1 MASSSTE
8 TTPLV
13 SSMSS
18 SSRAIPPKPQRT
30 VTFNPT
36 VTSTSPKP
44 PSRSISHSASASG
57 HGATTQGGQPMLST
71 LNSKLRRRNSSGAP
85 ARIPPAS
92 VPKIGPQR
100 TTRTAQKLKLLPDP
114 AADEAEDEESGRD
127 VYVQYTRIKDPT
139 ARRDA
144 ARLGKADRER
154 LPRVTAYCTAAS
166 YKLDE
171 MMRFLKGKQKIRGA
185 APKRFDE
192 CIYSPYN
199 YGSTKGPEDV
209 SSTAVLDGF
218 TEERPRRFS
227 DSAIEVEH
235 ENERRRQDLIDL
247 HEDGDAPEIVNEQ
260 AIGPRRPSITHA
272 DSDPQMD
279 APDFDTRVHTPEVFL
294 FEYGTVV
301 IWGMTLQEEKKFL
314 KEIAKFE
321 VDKLGKDEIETEEF
335 NFYYTREYQA
345 RIYNDFISLRDKK
358 NYMIK
363 LAISHGLSQS
373 VKTSL
378 FEDLVDNT
386 IDETK
391 DIPAEIASSGKINLN
406 KKQINMQI
414 GELFILRISIHLQ
427 GSVLDA
433 PELMWAEP
441 QLDPVYQAVRSY
453 LEMDQRVSLLTERLN
468 VIGDLLAVLKD
479 QLTVTHTFWLFQTY
493 LHDLASAP
501 NSIAFKTC
509 RRIYNRVQ
517 RIVFGSA
524 EPQRREKIKENVLPV
539 TVLSSLVLASIAA
552 PFLPAHA
559 GPLAIAQARKPRPV
573 EDIISDNVQTAKV
586 GRSKTVTGGSSR
598 SKEKRV
604 AAQHSDP
611 EDGRSIKASSSRPR
625 DPKELRKAAA
635 RPPAAQRAPSMQHRP
650 SLLSIASEAR
660 LSSSSLPDFRDGKS
674 SPLPTPPATAG
685 LGPGPLQHGLRKS
698 GLPPR
703 PLTPT
708 ALTRTQKIR
717 LLRSNYFRNETQF
730 LSALEDISNRLVV
743 VPKPA
748 RLSALRAELAL
759 IDQDL
764 PAEVDIPLLSPPT
777 LKDGIPS
784 QSQHHRIVRI
794 NPAESTSLNSAER
807 VPYLLM
813 VEVLEED
820 FDFDP
825 DTEQNQQL
833 LEKLMLEKGTSR
845 RRLFDITNAEY
856 LAFDRTP
863 PNGSDSVF
871 EPATGDLGSTS
882 LIKDMDENDIAS
894 GMARVTLPGATANG
908 KATAPRSSS
917 GANTLSSVATLSTP
931 RTSDSQI
938 SRSNSPGPIRRMT
951 IPANLNSRN
960 QAVDQPDF
968 SALATHMRTA
978 AQMLAQLEAS
988 GAKRPKGEVA
998 AIKAKIIASM
1008 QTLEEQN
1015 FLNEDQGPTFDTI
1028 MAESDPTAI
1037 TGEPE
1042 ELEDG
1047 LPVAT
1052 NSGAGAARMENDL
1065 KTGGMR
1071 RKGDRDDP
1079 SAATFGEEWSAKRER
1094 IRRSSP
1100 YGHMKNWD
1108 LISVIVKTGADL
1120 RQEAFACQL
1129 IDVCTKI
1136 WEEANVPVWTKR
1148 MRILVTGE
1156 SCGLIETITNGVS
1169 LHSLKRSL
1177 TLASIA
1183 AGTNPRK
1190 RIATLKDHWLK
1201 TFGEPDSEAYI
1212 AGVGCF
1218 ARSLAAYSMIC
1229 YVLQLKDRHNG
1240 NLLIDNMGHIIHID
1254 FGFMLSNSPGSMGFE
1269 AAPFKLTQDY
1279 VDVLGGVT
1287 GSAFEEFKTLCKKA
1301 FQALRKDA
1309 ERLIMLVDLMSKNS
1323 SMDCF
1328 KAGAQT
1334 VTNSLRARL
1343 MLHLSR
1349 EEAEGFV
1356 EELVAKSVGSYY
1368 TRLYDTFQY
1377 RTQGIY

>member
-1 MASSSTE
+1 
-8 TTPLV
+8 
-13 SSMSS
+13 
-18 SSRAIPPKPQRT
+18 
-30 VTFNPT
+30 
-36 VTSTSPKP
+36 
-44 PSRSISHSASASG
+44 
-57 HGATTQGGQPMLST
+57 
-71 LNSKLRRRNSSGAP
+71 
-85 ARIPPAS
+85 
-92 VPKIGPQR
+92 
-100 TTRTAQKLKLLPDP
+100 
-114 AADEAEDEESGRD
+114 
-127 VYVQYTRIKDPT
+127 
-139 ARRDA
+139 
-144 ARLGKADRER
+144 
-154 LPRVTAYCTAAS
+154 
-166 YKLDE
+166 
-171 MMRFLKGKQKIRGA
+171 
-185 APKRFDE
+185 
-192 CIYSPYN
+192 
-199 YGSTKGPEDV
+199 
-209 SSTAVLDGF
+209 
-218 TEERPRRFS
+218 
-227 DSAIEVEH
+227 
-235 ENERRRQDLIDL
+235 
-247 HEDGDAPEIVNEQ
+247 
-260 AIGPRRPSITHA
+260 
-272 DSDPQMD
+272 
-279 APDFDTRVHTPEVFL
+279 
-294 FEYGTVV
+294 
-301 IWGMTLQEEKKFL
+301 
-314 KEIAKFE
+314 
-321 VDKLGKDEIETEEF
+321 
-335 NFYYTREYQA
+335 
-345 RIYNDFISLRDKK
+345 
-358 NYMIK
+358 
-363 LAISHGLSQS
+363 
-373 VKTSL
+373 
-378 FEDLVDNT
+378 
-386 IDETK
+386 
-391 DIPAEIASSGKINLN
+391 
-406 KKQINMQI
+406 
-414 GELFILRISIHLQ
+414 
-427 GSVLDA
+427 
-433 PELMWAEP
+433 
-441 QLDPVYQAVRSY
+441 
-453 LEMDQRVSLLTERLN
+453 
-468 VIGDLLAVLKD
+468 
-479 QLTVTHTFWLFQTY
+479 
-493 LHDLASAP
+493 
-501 NSIAFKTC
+501 
-509 RRIYNRVQ
+509 VQ

-524 EPQRREKIKENVLPV
+524 EPQRREKIKENILPV

-552 PFLPAHA
+552 PFLPVHA

-586 GRSKTVTGGSSR
+586 QRSKTVTGGSPR
-598 SKEKRV
+598 VKQKRIE
-604 AAQHSDP
+604 QGHSDP
-611 EDGRSIKASSSRPR
+611 EDRKPTRVSSPRPR
-625 DPKELRKAAA
+625 DPRDAKELRKQA
-635 RPPAAQRAPSMQHRP
+635 RPANAQRAPSMQHRP
-650 SLLSIASEAR
+650 SLLSIAAEAR
-660 LSSSSLPDFRDGKS
+660 LSSSSLPDFRDPKT

-685 LGPGPLQHGLRKS
+685 LGPNPLTHGPRKHS
-698 GLPPR
+698 SQVPR

-708 ALTRTQKIR
+708 ALSRTQKIR

-759 IDQDL
+759 IAQDL

-794 NPAESTSLNSAER
+794 NPAEATSLNSAER

-833 LEKLMLEKGTSR
+833 LEKLMMEKGTSR
-845 RRLFDITNAEY
+845 RRLFDITSAEY
-856 LAFDRTP
+856 LAFYKTT

-882 LIKDMDENDIAS
+882 LIKDIDENDIAT
-894 GMARVTLPGATANG
+894 GLARVTLPSAAVTGNS

-917 GANTLSSVATLSTP
+917 GANTLSSTATLSTP

-938 SRSNSPGPIRRMT
+938 SRSNSPVPTRRMT
-951 IPANLNSRN
+951 LPAAMHRN
-960 QAVDQPDF
+960 QSADQPDF

-988 GAKRPKGEVA
+988 GAKRPKNEVA

-1008 QTLEEQN
+1008 QSLEEQN
-1015 FLNEDQGPTFDTI
+1015 FLSEDQGPTFDTI

-1037 TGEPE
+1037 SAEPE
-1042 ELEDG
+1042 DLEEG
-1047 LPVAT
+1047 MAVAT

-1129 IDVCTKI
+1129 IQVCTKI
-1136 WEEANVPVWTKR
+1136 WEEANIPVWTKR

-1212 AGVGCF
+1212 AGVGAF
-1218 ARSLAAYSMIC
+1218 TRSLAAYSMIC

-1287 GSAFEEFKTLCKKA
+1287 SPAFEEFKALCKKA
-1301 FQALRKDA
+1301 FQALRREA
-1309 ERLIMLVDLMSKNS
+1309 ERLIMLVDLMSKQS
-1323 SMDCF
+1323 KMPCF
-1328 KAGAQT
+1328 AAGAAS

-1368 TRLYDTFQY
+1368 TRL
-1377 RTQGIY
+1377 

>member
-1 MASSSTE
+1 M
-8 TTPLV
+8 LV
-13 SSMSS
+13 GVGVLIY
-18 SSRAIPPKPQRT
+18 RPQ
-30 VTFNPT
+30 
-36 VTSTSPKP
+36 
-44 PSRSISHSASASG
+44 
-57 HGATTQGGQPMLST
+57 
-71 LNSKLRRRNSSGAP
+71 
-85 ARIPPAS
+85 
-92 VPKIGPQR
+92 
-100 TTRTAQKLKLLPDP
+100 
-114 AADEAEDEESGRD
+114 
-127 VYVQYTRIKDPT
+127 
-139 ARRDA
+139 
-144 ARLGKADRER
+144 
-154 LPRVTAYCTAAS
+154 
-166 YKLDE
+166 
-171 MMRFLKGKQKIRGA
+171 
-185 APKRFDE
+185 
-192 CIYSPYN
+192 
-199 YGSTKGPEDV
+199 
-209 SSTAVLDGF
+209 
-218 TEERPRRFS
+218 
-227 DSAIEVEH
+227 
-235 ENERRRQDLIDL
+235 
-247 HEDGDAPEIVNEQ
+247 
-260 AIGPRRPSITHA
+260 
-272 DSDPQMD
+272 
-279 APDFDTRVHTPEVFL
+279 
-294 FEYGTVV
+294 
-301 IWGMTLQEEKKFL
+301 
-314 KEIAKFE
+314 
-321 VDKLGKDEIETEEF
+321 
-335 NFYYTREYQA
+335 
-345 RIYNDFISLRDKK
+345 
-358 NYMIK
+358 
-363 LAISHGLSQS
+363 
-373 VKTSL
+373 
-378 FEDLVDNT
+378 
-386 IDETK
+386 
-391 DIPAEIASSGKINLN
+391 
-406 KKQINMQI
+406 
-414 GELFILRISIHLQ
+414 
-427 GSVLDA
+427 
-433 PELMWAEP
+433 
-441 QLDPVYQAVRSY
+441 
-453 LEMDQRVSLLTERLN
+453 
-468 VIGDLLAVLKD
+468 
-479 QLTVTHTFWLFQTY
+479 TFWLFQTY

-539 TVLSSLVLASIAA
+539 SVLSSLVLASIAA

-559 GPLAIAQARKPRPV
+559 GPLAVAQARKPRPV

-586 GRSKTVTGGSSR
+586 GRSKTVTGGSPR
-598 SKEKRV
+598 SKQKR
-604 AAQHSDP
+604 AAQQHSDP
-611 EDGRSIKASSSRPR
+611 EDGRSLRSSSQRPR
-625 DPKELRKAAA
+625 DPKDLRKQAV
-635 RPPAAQRAPSMQHRP
+635 RPPNAQRAPSMQHRP
-650 SLLSIASEAR
+650 SLLSVASEAR
-660 LSSSSLPDFRDGKS
+660 LSSSSLPDFRDPRSS

-685 LGPGPLQHGLRKS
+685 LGPSPLQHGPRKHS
-698 GLPPR
+698 AHPPR

-708 ALTRTQKIR
+708 ALSRPQKVR

-759 IDQDL
+759 IAQDL

-784 QSQHHRIVRI
+784 QSRHHRIVRI
-794 NPAESTSLNSAER
+794 NPAEATSLNSAER

-833 LEKLMLEKGTSR
+833 LEKLMMEKGTSR

-871 EPATGDLGSTS
+871 EPSTGDLGSTS
-882 LIKDMDENDIAS
+882 LITDTDETDIAS
-894 GMARVTLPGATANG
+894 GLARVTLPGAVAIANG

-917 GANTLSSVATLSTP
+917 GANTLSSVATMSTP

-938 SRSNSPGPIRRMT
+938 SRSGSPGPIRRMT
-951 IPANLNSRN
+951 VPPNLSRANPTS
-960 QAVDQPDF
+960 DQPDF

-1015 FLNEDQGPTFDTI
+1015 FLNEDQSPTFDTI

-1042 ELEDG
+1042 EIDDG
-1047 LPVAT
+1047 MTVAT
-1052 NSGAGAARMENDL
+1052 NTGAGAARMENDL
-1065 KTGGMR
+1065 KTGGMK

-1129 IDVCTKI
+1129 IQVCTKI
-1136 WEEANVPVWTKR
+1136 WEEANIPVWTKR

-1201 TFGEPDSEAYI
+1201 TFGDPDSDAYI
-1212 AGVGCF
+1212 AGVAAFG
-1218 ARSLAAYSMIC
+1218 RSLAAYSMIC

-1279 VDVLGGVT
+1279 VDVLGGVA
-1287 GSAFEEFKTLCKKA
+1287 SPAFEEFKTLCKKA

-1309 ERLIMLVDLMSKNS
+1309 ERLIMLVDLMSKQS
-1323 SMDCF
+1323 SMPCF
-1328 KAGAQT
+1328 AAGAAS

-1368 TRLYDTFQY
+1368 TRL
-1377 RTQGIY
+1377 